1 MICGN
6 EGFVLDIKN
15 IRENTDG
22 AKQALGRRG
31 QIFDFAPLLGWD
43 SERRAIIA
51 DIDALRT
58 RRNASAEQVGKL
70 KREGKEPAPE
80 LVAEMEG
87 VRTAIGEKERAL
99 VPLEEKIEQFLLTVP
114 NIPDDSVPQGAGEA
128 DNKTVRQTGVAPAFD
143 FKPRAHWE
151 IGEKLGILDFNTA
164 AKISGARFSM
174 LRGMGCVLER
184 ALISFMLDTHRANGY
199 AEVMVPYLVNRA
211 SMRGTGQWP
220 KFEDELFRCPD
231 DELYLIPTAEVPVT
245 NIHRDEML
253 EEKELPKKYVCYT
266 ACFRREA
273 GSYGKDTRGLI
284 RNHQFN
290 KIEIVKFAKP
300 EDSMAELEALTRDAG
315 SVLEKLGLAY
325 RVVELCTADLGFSSS
340 KTYDLEVWM
349 PSENRWREISSC
361 SNFKDFQA
369 RRLNA
374 RVKYADKRK
383 EYIHT
388 LNGSG
393 VAVGRCFAA
402 ILENYQQKDGSIII
416 PEALRK
422 YTGFD
427 RITA

>member
-1 MICGN
+1 M
-6 EGFVLDIKN
+6 LDIK
-15 IRENTDG
+15 ILREDPDG
-22 AKQALGRRG
+22 VKQALGRRG
-31 QIFDFAPLLGWD
+31 QAFDFAPLLGWD
-43 SERRAIIA
+43 GERRAIIA
-51 DIDALRT
+51 DIDALRA
-58 RRNASAEQVGKL
+58 RRNAEAEQVGKL

-87 VRTAIGEKERAL
+87 VRNAINEKERAL
-99 VPLEEKIEQFLLTVP
+99 VPLEEQIEQFLLSVP

-128 DNKTVRQTGVAPAFD
+128 DNKLVRQTGTAPAFD

-211 SMRGTGQWP
+211 SMRGTGQLP
-220 KFEDELFRCPD
+220 KFEDELFRCPA

-253 EEKELPKKYVCYT
+253 DEKDLPKKYVCYT

-290 KIEIVKFAKP
+290 KIEIVKFSKP
-300 EDSMAELEALTRDAG
+300 EDSMTELEALTRDAG
-315 SVLEKLGLAY
+315 AVLEKLGLAY

-383 EYIHT
+383 DYLHT

-402 ILENYQQKDGSIII
+402 ILENCQQKDGSVVI

-422 YTGFD
+422 YTGFE